1 MPPKKTEGLNDLIDQ
16 STFSSQS
23 RDQQQFL
30 CIVIISLWK
39 QLHLRLRIFCVLF
52 IKSGGGNDIE
62 VIPVT
67 PFTRESV
74 DPPVLSFH
82 FMLFPG
88 IFYRLGAISGQV
100 NSSQGCRFLERI
112 QCDAIRFSTPGE
124 AKGILRLL
132 IIQRIN

>member
-1 MPPKKTEGLNDLIDQ
+1 MKSIAN
-16 STFSSQS
+16 
-23 RDQQQFL
+23 
-30 CIVIISLWK
+30 LW
-39 QLHLRLRIFCVLF
+39 
-52 IKSGGGNDIE
+52 GGGNDIE

-88 IFYRLGAISGQV
+88 EEVMLKRFILQVNALV